1 MNRGQVAMRPMHR
14 YFQGAVA
21 EFAGQV
27 KEFHVEAEALDPLA
41 GKQYPG
47 GLPPEKLEAALRV
60 SKIDA
65 RDAAGEEIEH
75 PAGRFPKR
83 RLADGDP
90 LGLQRPR
97 AQDHIVP
104 ALQRLPR

>member
-65 RDAAGEEIEH
+65 RDAAGEGNEQPDGRLPERRI
-75 PAGRFPKR
+75 AGAEAP
-83 RLADGDP
+83 P
-90 LGLQRPR
+90 VQRPR
-97 AQDHIVP
+97 AHEHKAD
-104 ALQRLPR
+104 